1 MIKSYVNEL
10 NQINAEIKH
19 VSSHLRILRKKSK
32 EMEEYI
38 IAYLRQKD
46 QPGVK
51 YNGTAIIV
59 ESKPK
64 RATKKKVEME
74 QDTLRVLEYH
84 GIEDPKAVLEEIM
97 EARRGHETEQ
107 DKIKIKKLKGP
118 K

>member
-19 VSSHLRILRKKSK
+19 ISSHLRNLRKKSK
-32 EMEEYI
+32 EVEENI
-38 IAYLRQKD
+38 IMYLRQKE
-46 QPGVK
+46 QPGLK

-74 QDTLRVLEYH
+74 RDTLRVLEEH
-84 GIEDPKAVLEEIM
+84 GIEDPQSVLQEIID
-97 EARRGHETEQ
+97 ARRGQETEQ
-107 DKIKIKKLKGP
+107 DKIKIKKLKGA